1 MGSMATIS
9 EKAPEALEVI
19 TGAIQVVE
27 ADFSAQ
33 DIAYAQSL
41 GAIATGWPHPN
52 NPELTARISS
62 FNIRASLSSSDYFRV
77 VELGVPNDNVV
88 EVEGVSG
95 RSIAYQVKL
104 SDPNTWFRP
113 DGVQVEP
120 EELAPEYNT
129 IALKD
134 IWVAERQDNPLFEP
148 GELERLT
155 AHQIL
160 RRCQIFS
167 VAVKHAIDSGR

>member
-1 MGSMATIS
+1 MRSMATIS

-19 TGAIQVVE
+19 TGAIQVIE
-27 ADFSAQ
+27 ADFSSR
-33 DIAYAQSL
+33 DIPYAHSL
-41 GAIATGWPHPN
+41 GATAVGWPRPN

-62 FNIRASLSSSDYFRV
+62 FNIRTSLSSSDYFRV
-77 VELGVPNDNVV
+77 VELGVSDGNVD
-88 EVEGVSG
+88 VEGVSG

-104 SDPNTWFRP
+104 SEPNTWFRP
-113 DGVQVEP
+113 DGVKIEP
-120 EELAPEYNT
+120 EDLTPEYNT

-148 GELERLT
+148 DELEHLT

-160 RRCQIFS
+160 RRCQLFS
-167 VAVKHAIDSGR
+167 VAVKHAIDSRR